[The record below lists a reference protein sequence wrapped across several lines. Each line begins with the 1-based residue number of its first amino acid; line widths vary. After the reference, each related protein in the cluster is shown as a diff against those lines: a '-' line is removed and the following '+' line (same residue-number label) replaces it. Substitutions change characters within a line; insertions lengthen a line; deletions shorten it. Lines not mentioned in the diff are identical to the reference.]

1 MPYEAVP
8 FAVAVACCV
17 IAPDVART
25 DLSWGVRCHYAN
37 QTLQQLI
44 SCRPKVDWRNTII
57 QRGTS
62 RGRSDGLKGENK
74 LICVGLTG
82 KDNDEKVIT
91 RA

>member
-8 FAVAVACCV
+8 FAVAVACCIIV
-17 IAPDVART
+17 PDVART

-37 QTLQQLI
+37 QTPEQLI

-57 QRGTS
+57 QRRTS
-62 RGRSDGLKGENK
+62 RGSSDWLKGERK
-74 LICVGLTG
+74 LICVGLTE
-82 KDNDEKVIT
+82 KDNEKVIT

>member
-17 IAPDVART
+17 IVPDVART

-37 QTLQQLI
+37 QTLEQLI

-57 QRGTS
+57 QRRTS
-62 RGRSDGLKGENK
+62 RGSSDWLKGESK
-74 LICVGLTG
+74 LFCVGLTG
-82 KDNDEKVIT
+82 KDNEKVIT